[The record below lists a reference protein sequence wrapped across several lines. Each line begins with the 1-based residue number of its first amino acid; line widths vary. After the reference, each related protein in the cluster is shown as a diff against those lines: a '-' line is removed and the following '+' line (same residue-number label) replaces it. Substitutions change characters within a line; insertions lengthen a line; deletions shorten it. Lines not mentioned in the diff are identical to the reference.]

1 MGCHTWF
8 SRKSSRTIEEAREI
22 LINRYKKHIKMLAED
37 FTTEDKIML
46 YEDFYESK
54 HGEKTEEEILLFY
67 NNKIEHDIA
76 VINRKI
82 QIISKGLCNVAVMK
96 HQSSP
101 DRLSYYFPD
110 KGFFIGCDDFHN
122 CFRLHGYP
130 EDMLFSKEE
139 TYKFLEDNK
148 NNPLLEIHENTY
160 KWLDEFWDKYP
171 DGFIHFG

>member
-22 LINRYKKHIKMLAED
+22 LINRYKSDIKMLTED

-54 HGEKTEEEILLFY
+54 LGEKTEEEILLFY
-67 NNKIEHDIA
+67 NNKIEFDIK
-76 VINRKI
+76 VLHRKI
-82 QIISKGLCNVAVMK
+82 QMVSKGLCNVAVMR
-96 HQSSP
+96 HQPS
-101 DRLSYYFPD
+101 LSYYFPD
-110 KGFFIGCDDFHN
+110 KGFFIGINEFHN

-130 EDMLFSKEE
+130 EDSLFSKEE

-148 NNPLLEIHENTY
+148 DNPLLVIYDNTY
-160 KWLDEFWDKYP
+160 EKLEEFWNKYP